1 MKYTTIASLLLP
13 ALVFV
18 FYVQSS
24 QDELFAGLA
33 QDKVQANLEKYK
45 REGTDV
51 SSREVLGI
59 TSRESAAQYHGDRM
73 LDPFANLPVSDERIA
88 VETEII
94 SIGAFV
100 DPEDVDAKSDSAGAN
115 QIRLGTSLPVSD
127 GGLSQSQ
134 TSETISIGDPIEFDA
149 VGYRELDT
157 SKAVISIGSQL
168 PVDLA
173 ISGAGTQTAQGGGV
187 PIATGE
193 SILVQPES

>member
-13 ALVFV
+13 ALALV

-24 QDELFAGLA
+24 QDELFTGLA
-33 QDKVQANLEKYK
+33 QDKVQANLEKHK

-73 LDPFANLPVSDERIA
+73 LDPFANLPVSDELIA

-100 DPEDVDAKSDSAGAN
+100 DPEDVDAKSDSAGAK
-115 QIRLGTSLPVSD
+115 QIRLGTALPVSD

-134 TSETISIGDPIEFDA
+134 TSETISIGDPIEFDS
-149 VGYRELDT
+149 VGHRELDT
-157 SKAVISIGSQL
+157 SKAVISIGPQL

-173 ISGAGTQTAQGGGV
+173 ISGAGTQTTQGGSV
-187 PIATGE
+187 PIDTGE
-193 SILVQPES
+193 SILVPPES